1 MEIRERDLT
10 MADEE
15 IQKEQTSAPST
26 PPPVAGST
34 SAGSFLIKERFE
46 VLFDSPLPQHNANDA
61 LAYKVSDRINPK
73 RELFALV
80 CSNETSP
87 RLSLIPYLKS
97 IDNSHIMKLVDYG
110 IAVCPPH
117 NIQQMALIYQL
128 RAARGLP
135 ALTKFPT
142 SGKIPKNSNRFS
154 FL

>member
-1 MEIRERDLT
+1 

-117 NIQQMALIYQL
+117 NIQ
-128 RAARGLP
+128 
-135 ALTKFPT
+135 
-142 SGKIPKNSNRFS
+142 
-154 FL
+154 

>member
-110 IAVCPPH
+110 IAVFPPH

-128 RAARGLP
+128 PGGPRITGFDKVPDLRKNP
-135 ALTKFPT
+135 EKF
-142 SGKIPKNSNRFS
+142 RFS